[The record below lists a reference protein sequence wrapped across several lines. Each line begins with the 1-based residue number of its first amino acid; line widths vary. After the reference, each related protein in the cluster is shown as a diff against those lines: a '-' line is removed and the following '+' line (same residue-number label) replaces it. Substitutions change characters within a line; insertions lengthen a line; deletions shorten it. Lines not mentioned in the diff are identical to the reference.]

1 MYLLIHFSFILSFL
15 THFSFFHDIY
25 SFIASRIDLLF
36 VFLLILHVYLINYLL
51 SYLYKHVPM
60 INLKIVYFAS
70 QIFNSLIMNQR
81 INSLLINLL
90 GEGFDQLAGE
100 WESIGNPGT

>member
-1 MYLLIHFSFILSFL
+1 
-15 THFSFFHDIY
+15 
-25 SFIASRIDLLF
+25 
-36 VFLLILHVYLINYLL
+36 
-51 SYLYKHVPM
+51 M
-60 INLKIVYFAS
+60 INLKIVYFAR